1 MALLRQALI
10 VTGLISKSIYIQ
22 QSYCIEIPKRKKLKK
37 KTNELDCLWV
47 VFLRVYQYRTYLKAN
62 SWTWICDEIVY
73 RSPKGMPFLKCTMW
87 IRKTVL
93 QNKSSHLKKK
103 KIHSFMEEDFINFY
117 RNRSLL
123 SFKKEKKIKVQSKAR
138 EVRMCSLIQRI
149 PSNQMCSCLSFS
161 CSNAASRTHV
171 LNMEKAFF
179 NKDPTPALHPS
190 PEPVLV
196 ILPLS
201 EYSRS
206 ESLFSCALGP
216 VS

>member
-123 SFKKEKKIKVQSKAR
+123 SFKKEKKKLRCSQKPEKCECAPWFSGFLPTKC
-138 EVRMCSLIQRI
+138 VRVCLSLVLTQHPEHMCSTWRRRSL
-149 PSNQMCSCLSFS
+149 
-161 CSNAASRTHV
+161 T
-171 LNMEKAFF
+171 K
-179 NKDPTPALHPS
+179 TPHLHFT
-190 PEPVLV
+190 
-196 ILPLS
+196 LP
-201 EYSRS
+201 R
-206 ESLFSCALGP
+206 SLFL
-216 VS
+216 